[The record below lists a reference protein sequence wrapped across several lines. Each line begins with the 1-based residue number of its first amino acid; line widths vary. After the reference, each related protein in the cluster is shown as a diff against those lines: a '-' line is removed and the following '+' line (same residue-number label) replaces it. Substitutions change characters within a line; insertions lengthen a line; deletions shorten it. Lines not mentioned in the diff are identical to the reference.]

1 MHSIRHV
8 DINTYKLIYLKISEG
23 LGCEKFYGII
33 KFLYYL
39 ESTAI
44 IVGYASALIFGKST
58 KLKSK

>member
-1 MHSIRHV
+1 M